1 MCPMRNSLLNSSTLL
16 FFYSSQSTG
25 IGLRRCFILLT
36 TVCVFLVI
44 LSASLF
50 RVNQNEPDKYKNPL
64 NAAVA
69 HITRPSQSS
78 PYMAQQTNPCPQTNM
93 PSSKKPFIYLT
104 QTGKCLPPS
113 LASSAKIGD
122 PETCKCDVIVLSYKT
137 ECEDRN
143 HPPHISYIFDATT
156 TWASGRNLLFFNA
169 SKRATAYHYYIFIDD
184 DVVLGF
190 NSFTPPK
197 MRTLQP
203 FRIFEEWLLDYE
215 PAFGFANYLRHG
227 ARWTF
232 KKREKPCG
240 IVEKSLVIPIVWFD
254 GCLNAYHYRA
264 VGHILPYPT
273 LDKGE
278 SWYIPNKHIMSA
290 VELTFRGQAMMLVPV
305 GISNIKHRVYPR
317 KAIVGMMAKYWR
329 EFIEKIQEKAPLV
342 YRNRSLWN
350 EFKEGLGKH
359 MHSSSTYCM
368 NATRHLP
375 IIPFAHFNRKTS
387 KV

>member
-69 HITRPSQSS
+69 RITRPSQSS
-78 PYMAQQTNPCPQTNM
+78 QHMAQKTNM

-104 QTGKCLPPS
+104 QTGKCLPPN

-143 HPPHISYIFDATT
+143 HPPHISYIFDPTT

-190 NSFTPPK
+190 NSFTPAK

-203 FRIFEEWLLDYE
+203 FRVFEEWLLDYE
-215 PAFGFANYLRHG
+215 PAFGFANYQHHG
-227 ARWTF
+227 AIWTF
-232 KKREKPCG
+232 KKREKLCG

-254 GCLNAYHYRA
+254 GCLNAYHYQA

-273 LDKGE
+273 LDKSE

-290 VELTFRGQAMMLVPV
+290 VELAFRGQAMMLVPV

-317 KAIVGMMAKYWR
+317 RASVGEMAKYWL

-342 YRNRSLWN
+342 YRNHSLWN
-350 EFKEGLGKH
+350 KFKEGLGKH
-359 MHSSSTYCM
+359 MDSSSTYCM

-375 IIPFAHFNRKTS
+375 IIPFAHFDRKTS

>member
-1 MCPMRNSLLNSSTLL
+1 MRNSLLNSSTLL
-16 FFYSSQSTG
+16 FFCSSQSTG

-50 RVNQNEPDKYKNPL
+50 RENQNEPDKYKNPL

-78 PYMAQQTNPCPQTNM
+78 PYMAQQTNM

-203 FRIFEEWLLDYE
+203 FRVFEEWLLDYE
-215 PAFGFANYLRHG
+215 PAFGFANYLHHG

-232 KKREKPCG
+232 KKREKLCG

-359 MHSSSTYCM
+359 MDSSSTYCM
-368 NATRHLP
+368 NATRHFP
-375 IIPFAHFNRKTS
+375 IIPFAHFDRKTS

>member
-1 MCPMRNSLLNSSTLL
+1 MCPMRNVLLNSSTLL
-16 FFYSSQSTG
+16 FLYSSQSAG
-25 IGLRRCFILLT
+25 IGLRRGFILLT

-50 RVNQNEPDKYKNPL
+50 RVNQNESGKYKNPL

-69 HITRPSQSS
+69 HITRPSQFFQH
-78 PYMAQQTNPCPQTNM
+78 MAQQTNM
-93 PSSKKPFIYLT
+93 PSPKKPFIYLT
-104 QTGKCLPPS
+104 QTGKCLPPN
-113 LASSAKIGD
+113 LASVAKIGD
-122 PETCKCDVIVLSYKT
+122 PDTCKCDVIVLSYKT
-137 ECEDRN
+137 ECEDKI
-143 HPPHISYIFDATT
+143 HPPHISYIFDPTT

-190 NSFTPPK
+190 NSFTPAK
-197 MRTLQP
+197 MRKLQP
-203 FRIFEEWLLDYE
+203 FRVFEEWLLDYE
-215 PAFGFANYLRHG
+215 PAFGFANYQNHG
-227 ARWTF
+227 ASWTF
-232 KKREKPCG
+232 RKREKLCG

-254 GCLNAYHYRA
+254 GCLNAYHYQA

-290 VELTFRGQAMMLVPV
+290 VELTFRGQAMMFAPV
-305 GISNIKHRVYPR
+305 DISNIKHRGYP
-317 KAIVGMMAKYWR
+317 KTASPDKMAKYWR
-329 EFIEKIQEKAPLV
+329 EFIGKIQEKAPLV

-359 MHSSSTYCM
+359 MDSSSTYCM

-375 IIPFAHFNRKTS
+375 IIPFAHFDRKAS

>member
-44 LSASLF
+44 LSASMF

-69 HITRPSQSS
+69 LITRPSQSS
-78 PYMAQQTNPCPQTNM
+78 QHMAQQTNM

-104 QTGKCLPPS
+104 QTGKCLPPN

-122 PETCKCDVIVLSYKT
+122 PETCKCDVIILSYKT

-143 HPPHISYIFDATT
+143 HPPHISYIFDPTT

-190 NSFTPPK
+190 NSFTPTK

-203 FRIFEEWLLDYE
+203 FRVFEEWLLDYE
-215 PAFGFANYLRHG
+215 PAFGFANYQRHG

-232 KKREKPCG
+232 KKREKLCG

-254 GCLNAYHYRA
+254 GCLNAYHYQA

-273 LDKGE
+273 LDKSE

-290 VELTFRGQAMMLVPV
+290 VELTFRGQAMMLVLV

-317 KAIVGMMAKYWR
+317 RASAGEMAKYWL
-329 EFIEKIQEKAPLV
+329 EFIGKIQEKAPLV
-342 YRNRSLWN
+342 YRNHSLWN
-350 EFKEGLGKH
+350 KFKEGLGKH
-359 MHSSSTYCM
+359 MDSSSTYCM

-375 IIPFAHFNRKTS
+375 IIPFAHFDRKTS

>member
-78 PYMAQQTNPCPQTNM
+78 QYMAQQTNM

-122 PETCKCDVIVLSYKT
+122 SETCKCDVIVLSYKT

-203 FRIFEEWLLDYE
+203 FRVFEEWLLDYE
-215 PAFGFANYLRHG
+215 PAFGFANYLHHG

-232 KKREKPCG
+232 KKREKLCG

-273 LDKGE
+273 LGKGE

-317 KAIVGMMAKYWR
+317 KATVGQMAKYWR

>member
-1 MCPMRNSLLNSSTLL
+1 MCPMRNSLLNSSNLL
-16 FFYSSQSTG
+16 FLYSSQSTG

-50 RVNQNEPDKYKNPL
+50 RVNQNEPNKYKNPL
-64 NAAVA
+64 NAAVT

-78 PYMAQQTNPCPQTNM
+78 QHMAQQTNM
-93 PSSKKPFIYLT
+93 PWSKKPFIYLT
-104 QTGKCLPPS
+104 QTGKCLPPN

-143 HPPHISYIFDATT
+143 HPPHISYIFDPTT

-169 SKRATAYHYYIFIDD
+169 SKRATAYHYYIFVDD

-203 FRIFEEWLLDYE
+203 FRVFEEWLLDYE
-215 PAFGFANYLRHG
+215 PAFGFANYQRHG

-232 KKREKPCG
+232 KKREKLCG
-240 IVEKSLVIPIVWFD
+240 IVEKSLVIPIIWFD
-254 GCLNAYHYRA
+254 GCLNAYHYQA

-273 LDKGE
+273 LDKSE

-317 KAIVGMMAKYWR
+317 RASVGEMAKYWL

-342 YRNRSLWN
+342 YRNHSLWN
-350 EFKEGLGKH
+350 KFKEGLGKH
-359 MHSSSTYCM
+359 MGTSSTYCM

-375 IIPFAHFNRKTS
+375 IIPFAHFDRKTS

>member
-64 NAAVA
+64 NAAVT

-78 PYMAQQTNPCPQTNM
+78 QHMAQQTNM

-104 QTGKCLPPS
+104 QTGKCLPPN

-143 HPPHISYIFDATT
+143 HPPHISYIFDPTT

-203 FRIFEEWLLDYE
+203 FRVFEEWLLDYE
-215 PAFGFANYLRHG
+215 PAFGFANYQHHG
-227 ARWTF
+227 AIWTF
-232 KKREKPCG
+232 KKREKLCG

-254 GCLNAYHYRA
+254 GCLNAYHYQA

-273 LDKGE
+273 LDNGE

-317 KAIVGMMAKYWR
+317 RASVGEMAKYWL

-350 EFKEGLGKH
+350 EFKEGLRKH
-359 MHSSSTYCM
+359 MDSSSTYCM

-375 IIPFAHFNRKTS
+375 IIPFAHFDRKTS

>member
-36 TVCVFLVI
+36 TVSVFSVI

-50 RVNQNEPDKYKNPL
+50 RVSQNEPDKYKNPL

-78 PYMAQQTNPCPQTNM
+78 QHMAEQTNM

-104 QTGKCLPPS
+104 QTGKCLPPN

-137 ECEDRN
+137 GCEDRN
-143 HPPHISYIFDATT
+143 HPPHISYIFDPTT

-203 FRIFEEWLLDYE
+203 FRVFEEWLLDYE
-215 PAFGFANYLRHG
+215 PAFGFANYQRHG

-232 KKREKPCG
+232 KKREKLCG

-254 GCLNAYHYRA
+254 GCLNAYHYQA

-273 LDKGE
+273 LDKSE

-305 GISNIKHRVYPR
+305 GISNIKHRVYPKR
-317 KAIVGMMAKYWR
+317 ASVGEMAKYWL

-342 YRNRSLWN
+342 YRNHSLWN
-350 EFKEGLGKH
+350 KFKEGLGKH
-359 MHSSSTYCM
+359 MGTSSTYCM

-375 IIPFAHFNRKTS
+375 IIPFAHFDRKTS